1 MGWSGM
7 KKRPILLGS
16 LALVAIAAVCAYVIW
31 AIVAA
36 SRLGAGWA
44 GLGSA
49 WPFLLAGVVTVGL
62 AIAGFLR
69 LAFFSQSRGYDDRA
83 DINRR

>member
-1 MGWSGM
+1 M
-7 KKRPILLGS
+7 KRHSILVGS
-16 LALVAIAAVCAYVIW
+16 LALAAVAAVCAYAAW
-31 AIVAA
+31 AVSAA

-49 WPFLLAGVVTVGL
+49 WPFLLAGVITVGL

-83 DINRR
+83 DIHRRQ

>member
-1 MGWSGM
+1 M
-7 KKRPILLGS
+7 KRRSILIGS
-16 LALVAIAAVCAYVIW
+16 LALVAVAAVCAYVAW
-31 AIVAA
+31 VVSAA

-44 GLGSA
+44 GLDTA
-49 WPFLLAGVVTVGL
+49 WPYLLAGVVTVGI

-69 LAFFSQSRGYDDRA
+69 LAFFSESHGYDDRA

>member
-1 MGWSGM
+1 MR
-7 KKRPILLGS
+7 KRPILLGS
-16 LALVAIAAVCAYVIW
+16 LALVAVAAVCAYAAW
-31 AIVAA
+31 AVMAA
-36 SRLGAGWA
+36 SHIGAGWA
-44 GLGSA
+44 GLDSA

-69 LAFFSQSRGYDDRA
+69 LAFFSESRGYDDRA